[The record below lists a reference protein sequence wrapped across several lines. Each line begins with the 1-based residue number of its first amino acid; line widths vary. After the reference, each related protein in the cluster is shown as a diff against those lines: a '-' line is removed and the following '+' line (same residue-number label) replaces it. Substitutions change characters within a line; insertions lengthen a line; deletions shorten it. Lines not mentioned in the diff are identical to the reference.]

1 MAENAKTN
9 GTQQGQ
15 HDLTFGAQLNELNQI
30 FDKKNDTVI
39 RMQKRAIVEGQKPKY
54 VLTST
59 LQCDHR
65 QETILAKG
73 NADVN
78 PTT

>member
-15 HDLTFGAQLNELNQI
+15 HDLTFWSTDELDQI